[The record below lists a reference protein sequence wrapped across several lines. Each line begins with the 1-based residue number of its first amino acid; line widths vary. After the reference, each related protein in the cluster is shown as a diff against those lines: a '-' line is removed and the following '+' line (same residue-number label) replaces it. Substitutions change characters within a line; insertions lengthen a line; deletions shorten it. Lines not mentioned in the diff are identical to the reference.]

1 VFGLVSF
8 VALAIFI
15 GDLLR
20 RARQRREL
28 ENTWHRENEGFLRE
42 LRESR

>member
-1 VFGLVSF
+1 VTLA
-8 VALAIFI
+8 ALGILI

-28 ENTWHRENEGFLRE
+28 ENTWHRESEKFLRE
-42 LRESR
+42 LRNSR